1 MSVSFIDG
9 HIDNEKMTNYDR
21 IRNMSVEE
29 FSRFLKKISDCEDN
43 LCNECPITCCKS
55 AKGIEQWLKSGETE
69 DINQWLESEVT
80 EE

>member
-1 MSVSFIDG
+1 MSVSMVNG

-29 FSRFLKKISDCEDN
+29 LAEFICGIFNENETLTGYFKDKFINGITIPDYDEEKIKE
-43 LCNECPITCCKS
+43 
-55 AKGIEQWLKSGETE
+55 
-69 DINQWLESEVT
+69 WLEMEA